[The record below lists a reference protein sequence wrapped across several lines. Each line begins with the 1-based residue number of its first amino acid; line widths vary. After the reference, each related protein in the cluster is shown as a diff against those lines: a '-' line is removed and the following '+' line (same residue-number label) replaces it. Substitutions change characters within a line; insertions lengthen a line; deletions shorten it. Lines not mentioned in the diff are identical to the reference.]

1 MSVVSG
7 MQYVFPT
14 RFVFFQDATSGHTC
28 AASVLK
34 SLALLTCK
42 SRVSELAQ
50 GREQEKKD
58 CVAAGPRRAKG
69 N

>member
-1 MSVVSG
+1 
-7 MQYVFPT
+7 MQYVYPT
-14 RFVFFQDATSGHTC
+14 RFVFFQDATSGHTFV
-28 AASVLK
+28 ASALK

-42 SRVSELAQ
+42 SRASELAQ

-58 CVAAGPRRAKG
+58 YVAAGPRRAKG